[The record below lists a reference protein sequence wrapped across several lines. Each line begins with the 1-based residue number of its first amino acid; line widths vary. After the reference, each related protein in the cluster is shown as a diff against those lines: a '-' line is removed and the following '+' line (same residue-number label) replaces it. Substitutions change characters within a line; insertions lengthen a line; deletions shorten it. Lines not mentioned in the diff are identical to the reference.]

1 MSVNTLT
8 ILGLTQYGV
17 PSGNYDGSSLDFD
30 SDGAK
35 GVGYYRGQG
44 SIQTVY
50 RRLVGFQGVITIQ
63 GTLDQNWETANW
75 ADVNTFDCTIAPATG
90 VHPVSLTGNYTWLR
104 VRITDF
110 TAGQIDSITVVY

>member
-50 RRLVGFQGVITIQ
+50 QYFTGFQGVITIQ
-63 GTLDQNWETANW
+63 ATLDQNWETANW
-75 ADVNTFDCTIAPATG
+75 VDVNTFGDASTVVSGTY
-90 VHPVSLTGNYTWLR
+90 PVTLTGNYTWLR
-104 VRITDF
+104 VNVVDF
-110 TAGQIDSITVVY
+110 TAGQIGSVTVVY

>member
-8 ILGLTQYGV
+8 ILGLTQNGV
-17 PSGNYDGSSLDFD
+17 PSGNYDGSSTDFD

-44 SIQTVY
+44 AIQTVY
-50 RRLVGFQGVITIQ
+50 QRITGFEGVITIQ
-63 GTLDQNWETANW
+63 ATLDQNWEVANW
-75 ADVNTFDCTIAPATG
+75 VDVNTFDNASSIVSG
-90 VHPVSLTGNYTWLR
+90 VYPISLTGNYTWLR
-104 VRITDF
+104 VKITNF

>member
-8 ILGLTQYGV
+8 ILDTTQHGV

-30 SDGAK
+30 SNGAK

-50 RRLVGFQGVITIQ
+50 QRVTGFQGVITIQ
-63 GTLDQNWETANW
+63 ATLDQNWEEAQW
-75 ADVNTFDCTIAPATG
+75 VDVNTFGDASTVVSG
-90 VHPVSLTGNYTWLR
+90 VYPVTLTGNYTWLR
-104 VRITDF
+104 VNIVDF
-110 TAGQIDSITVVY
+110 SAGTINSITVVY

>member
-8 ILGLTQYGV
+8 ILGLTQHGV

-50 RRLVGFQGVITIQ
+50 QRLTGFEGVITIQ
-63 GTLDQNWETANW
+63 ATLDQTWQAAQW
-75 ADVNTFDCTIAPATG
+75 VDVNTFDCTIAAGNG

-104 VRITDF
+104 VKITDF

>member
-8 ILGLTQYGV
+8 ILDTTQHGV

-30 SDGAK
+30 SNGAK

-50 RRLVGFQGVITIQ
+50 QRISGFQGVITIQ
-63 GTLDQNWETANW
+63 ATLDQNWETSQW
-75 ADVNTFDCTIAPATG
+75 VDVNTFDCTIAPASG
-90 VHPVSLTGNYTWLR
+90 VHPISLTGNYTWLK
-104 VRITDF
+104 VAITDF
-110 TAGQIDSITVVY
+110 TAGTINSITVVY

>member
-1 MSVNTLT
+1 MNVNSLT
-8 ILGLTQYGV
+8 ILGLTQHGV

-35 GVGYYRGQG
+35 GVAYYRGQG

-50 RRLVGFQGVITIQ
+50 QRITGFQGTITIQ
-63 GTLDQNWETANW
+63 ATLDQNWETANW
-75 ADVNTFDCTIAPATG
+75 ADVNVFDCTSAPITTLY
-90 VHPVSLTGNYTWLR
+90 PVSLTGNYTWLR

-110 TAGQIDSITVVY
+110 SAGQIDSITVVY

>member
-1 MSVNTLT
+1 MDVNSLT
-8 ILGLTQYGV
+8 ILGLTQHGV

-50 RRLVGFQGVITIQ
+50 QRISGFQGTIVLQ
-63 GTLDQNWETANW
+63 ATLDQNWQTANW
-75 ADVNTFDCTIAPATG
+75 VDVNTFDSNSSPTSGIY
-90 VHPVSLTGNYTWLR
+90 PVTLTGNYTWIR
-104 VRITDF
+104 ARITDF
-110 TAGQIDSITVVY
+110 SAGTINSIIVVY

>member
-1 MSVNTLT
+1 MDVNSLT
-8 ILGLTQYGV
+8 ILAFTQHGV

-50 RRLVGFQGVITIQ
+50 QRINGFRGIITLQ
-63 GTLDQNWETANW
+63 ATLDQNWQTANW
-75 ADVNTFDCTIAPATG
+75 VDVNEFDCSGSPTSGIY
-90 VHPVSLTGNYTWLR
+90 PVTLTGNYTWLR
-104 VRITDF
+104 ARITDF
-110 TAGQIDSITVVY
+110 SAGTIDSIIVVY

>member
-1 MSVNTLT
+1 MNVNNLT

-30 SDGAK
+30 SDGVK

-50 RRLVGFQGVITIQ
+50 QRINGFQGTIIIQ
-63 GTLDQNWETANW
+63 ATLDQNWETANW
-75 ADVNTFDCTIAPATG
+75 VNVNTFDCSGSATTG
-90 VHPVSLTGNYTWLR
+90 VYPISLTGNYTWLR
-104 VRITDF
+104 VNIVDF
-110 TAGQIDSITVVY
+110 TAGQIDSIKAVY

>member
-1 MSVNTLT
+1 MDVNTLT
-8 ILGLTQYGV
+8 ILGPTQHGV

-50 RRLVGFQGVITIQ
+50 QRITGFQGVIVLQ
-63 GTLDQNWETANW
+63 ATLDQNWQTANW
-75 ADVNTFDCTIAPATG
+75 VDVNTFDNADTPASG
-90 VHPVSLTGNYTWLR
+90 VYPVTLTGNYTWVR
-104 VRITDF
+104 ARITDF
-110 TAGQIDSITVVY
+110 SAGRIDSITIVY

>member
-1 MSVNTLT
+1 MNVNNLT
-8 ILGLTQYGV
+8 ILGLTVNGI

-50 RRLVGFQGVITIQ
+50 QRITGFEGVITIQ
-63 GTLDQNWETANW
+63 ATLDQNWETAQW
-75 ADVNTFDCTIAPATG
+75 VDINTFGDASTIVSG
-90 VHPVSLTGNYTWLR
+90 VYPVSLTGNYTWLR

-110 TAGQIDSITVVY
+110 TAGTIDSITVVY

>member
-8 ILGLTQYGV
+8 ILGTTQYGV
-17 PSGNYDGSSLDFD
+17 PSGNYDGSSQDFD

-50 RRLVGFQGVITIQ
+50 QRLTGFQGIITIQ
-63 GTLDQNWETANW
+63 ATLDQNWEDANW
-75 ADVNTFDCTIAPATG
+75 VDVNELGDASTVISGTY
-90 VHPVSLTGNYTWLR
+90 PVSLTGNYTWFR
-104 VRITDF
+104 ANIRDF
-110 TAGQIDSITVVY
+110 SDGRIDSITVVY